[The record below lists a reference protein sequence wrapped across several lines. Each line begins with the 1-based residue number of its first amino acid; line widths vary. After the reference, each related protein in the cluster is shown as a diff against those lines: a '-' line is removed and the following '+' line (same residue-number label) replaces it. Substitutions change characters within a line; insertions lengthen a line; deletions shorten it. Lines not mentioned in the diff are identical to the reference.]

1 MAHAPNP
8 LFCQGISAGCSHTL
22 AVSSHGRSGTEEYAA
37 IDVLLQHVADLAAE
51 HSYRPPRSAVRK
63 HRAKKTP
70 ASASETAS
78 ESASGSTA
86 KRVRPTAQASWD
98 DRHIAALECYA
109 AESAAET
116 SSQSEPE
123 LTPGTANEA
132 SHTPATSVDGPSQA
146 THNRTPLREL
156 STNVPQ
162 PLPRGSARAQLAAS
176 TAQTPRR
183 RTPLRAGR
191 SQNEATLAFLEA
203 RYNQDLEMRLLSY
216 HIDKRKLD
224 LKIRQHEDKMKLL
237 HQQHADDVRLRE
249 AEVEMRRME
258 MMAVLEERR
267 ANTAYQASQLQ
278 LIKELIEGKKE

>member
-1 MAHAPNP
+1 MR
-8 LFCQGISAGCSHTL
+8 LSTGIHNNWLAAVGCEATRDNNSRPT
-22 AVSSHGRSGTEEYAA
+22 ASSWLETWITYGSGTEEYAA

-116 SSQSEPE
+116 SSQS
-123 LTPGTANEA
+123 
-132 SHTPATSVDGPSQA
+132 
-146 THNRTPLREL
+146 
-156 STNVPQ
+156 
-162 PLPRGSARAQLAAS
+162 
-176 TAQTPRR
+176 
-183 RTPLRAGR
+183 AGR